1 MANRLDEI
9 MQIANAGK
17 QLNAPR
23 AGVQKVVNADGT
35 VTEIPYQEDR
45 FGRRTVMT
53 SQGPRVLPGHEG
65 KDVYGDLGG
74 KIGNVLG
81 GLINKG
87 RLGRQ
92 ERIAEKSVAEQE
104 LASPTFAGAKDFG
117 RAPYVPTNQ
126 AELEKARERLNYKT
140 PQEKIN
146 YFDMSGVGRKSTGE
160 MIVAA
165 NNNQYWQTTLPGGGV
180 IWKNPANGQIVF
192 DSRTMREPP
201 SNPPGQPASGSLDS
215 RGVFKPPPKELTPDQ
230 QAAERIH
237 GDPKVTVDGRDVNGV
252 ATRKMTPA
260 EYLAALKRK
269 GEAGREGPEKTLR
282 SEYTK
287 NTNEFGKIDSAFGRL
302 QSSLSGTG
310 AGDLSLIFQYMKI
323 LDPGSTV
330 REGEF
335 ASAANAG
342 GVDSKV
348 IGMYNKLLK
357 GAFLSPI
364 QRIDFYQRARDL
376 YNSAAEKYDYTREMF
391 TGLAKAYDP
400 TGENINKVIYP
411 RDSQRKAG
419 SQIYRLLDSMPLAE
433 IMLIEKEKWIEYGG
447 QVLLDEVA
455 DYIEAKQTGAAT

>member
-17 QLNAPR
+17 QLNAPT

-53 SQGPRVLPGHEG
+53 SQGPQVLPGHEG
-65 KDVYGDLGG
+65 KDAYGDLGG

-126 AELEKARERLNYKT
+126 AELEKARERMSFEMPK
-140 PQEKIN
+140 EKID
-146 YFDMSGVGRKSTGE
+146 YFDMSGVGQKKATST
-160 MIVAA
+160 MVTAA
-165 NNNQYWQTTLPGGGV
+165 NNNQYWETKLPGGGV
-180 IWKNPANGQIVF
+180 VWKNPANGQVVF

-201 SNPPGQPASGSLDS
+201 SNPPGQPASGSSNS
-215 RGVFKPPPKELTPDQ
+215 RGVFNPPPKPLTPDQ
-230 QAAERIH
+230 EAAERIH
-237 GDPKVTVDGRDVNGV
+237 GDPKVTVDGREVNGV
-252 ATRKMTPA
+252 ATRKMTSA

-348 IGMYNKLLK
+348 IGMYNKIVD
-357 GAFLSPI
+357 GSFLSPI

-376 YNSAAEKYDYTREMF
+376 YAGAAKKYDYTREMF

-400 TGENINKVIYP
+400 TGDNINKVIYP
-411 RDSQRKAG
+411 RDSARQSG
-419 SQIYRLLDSMPLAE
+419 SSIGNLLDGLTLQQVIDLPADE
-433 IMLIEKEKWIEYGG
+433 ISRLGG
-447 QVLLDEVA
+447 KTLMDDIA
-455 DYIEAKQTGAAT
+455 DYIDARKKNT

>member
-23 AGVQKVVNADGT
+23 SGVQKVVNADGT
-35 VTEIPYQEDR
+35 VTEIPYMEDR

-53 SQGPRVLPGHEG
+53 SQGPQVLPGHEG

-92 ERIAEKSVAEQE
+92 ERIAEKSVAQQE
-104 LASPTFAGAKDFG
+104 RTSFPRGPGSLVLP
-117 RAPYVPTNQ
+117 PVPENL
-126 AELEKARERLNYKT
+126 AELNRARERLNYKP

-201 SNPPGQPASGSLDS
+201 SNPPGQPASGSLGS
-215 RGVFKPPPKELTPDQ
+215 RGVFRPPPKELTPDQ
-230 QAAERIH
+230 EAAERIH
-237 GDPKVTVDGRDVNGV
+237 GDPKVTVNGRIVDGVQ
-252 ATRKMTPA
+252 TRKMTSA
-260 EYLAALKRK
+260 EYLAALKKK
-269 GEAGREGPEKTLR
+269 GAAGREGPEKTLR
-282 SEYTK
+282 QEYTK

-411 RDSQRKAG
+411 RDSQRKTG
-419 SQIYRLLDSMPLAE
+419 SQLYRLLDNMPLAE
-433 IMLIEKEKWIEYGG
+433 IQSIKTETWIEYGG

-455 DYIEAKQTGAAT
+455 DYIEAKQAGAAT